1 MNHKCVFFLLILLFC
16 RLCLGKPVLTFGDKA
31 RTYLNNRNQK
41 LLKEFNQKK
50 VVDSEKGYSYVVA
63 IDEFTHKTIDEMK
76 SFFLKTYNVYEIGN
90 RILKIKKDNVKL
102 DLSELK
108 SHRASCALR
117 MLKKVMPANYSNQ
130 FMLLSV
136 DTERSFSKSQGV
148 KVEGYRFNFSRLFNN
163 RVVRNRDNFLMIR
176 TDAKGVLK
184 DIKIALQDLK
194 VTSEVVKTDES
205 VGENEETLDSLL
217 NEKFDIIDIIDEDGF
232 EKKEKIDKIDVG
244 SVAEA
249 YCEVFVGETKKLF
262 PCLSYASK
270 IKLFNSE
277 NISYII
283 DAPHSRHSWR
293 KYNHEN
299 KGSARFSRYDR

>member
-16 RLCLGKPVLTFGDKA
+16 SLCLGKPVLTFGDKA

-76 SFFLKTYNVYEIGN
+76 SFFLKTYNVHEIGN

-130 FMLLSV
+130 FMLRSV

-148 KVEGYRFNFSRLFNN
+148 K
-163 RVVRNRDNFLMIR
+163 
-176 TDAKGVLK
+176 
-184 DIKIALQDLK
+184 
-194 VTSEVVKTDES
+194 
-205 VGENEETLDSLL
+205 
-217 NEKFDIIDIIDEDGF
+217 
-232 EKKEKIDKIDVG
+232 
-244 SVAEA
+244 
-249 YCEVFVGETKKLF
+249 
-262 PCLSYASK
+262 CLSYASK
-270 IKLFNSE
+270 IKISNSE
-277 NISYII
+277 NIGYII